1 MKKLILAACV
11 VLTINA
17 KSQTKDTTIHL
28 KNNIYTL
35 KKADSLKLLIR
46 HYRAFSS
53 PQNSYNMPNALAN
66 FKDNAIF
73 IGNNKNGFDVYQS
86 QVDNMPVLKPDARNL
101 ETLKCNIQLGKLA
114 IADSSIKK

>member
-35 KKADSLKLLIR
+35 KKADSVKR
-46 HYRAFSS
+46 VTKYYKSYFV

-66 FKDNAIF
+66 FKDNAIL

-86 QVDNMPVLKPDARNL
+86 QVDNMHVLKPDAKNL
-101 ETLKCNIQLGKLA
+101 EMLKCNIQLGKLV

>member
-28 KNNIYTL
+28 KNNMYTL
-35 KKADSLKLLIR
+35 KKADSLKQLIR

-66 FKDNAIF
+66 FKDNAIL
-73 IGNNKNGFDVYQS
+73 IGNNKNGFNVYQS